1 MSHTYEKVSGNK
13 AKLTFTIPAEQFD
26 EAMQK
31 AYLKMRGRINVPG
44 FRKGKAP
51 RRMIET
57 LYGEGVFYDDAFE
70 LIFPDAY
77 EAAVKE
83 YDLHPV
89 DRPQIDLD
97 EIGAGKDL
105 KFHLEVF
112 VRPDVKLGEYKG
124 LTVEADQQKLTDEMV
139 DARIS
144 QDQDKASRTID
155 VEDRPVQ
162 EGDTVNLDYAGT
174 VDGVAFA
181 GGTAEKQTLKIGSH
195 TFIPGFEEQMVGMS
209 IGEEKDLPV
218 KFPEEYHAEELKGKD
233 AVFHVKVNGIQV
245 TEKPELDDD
254 FAADISEFDT
264 FAEYK
269 ESIVKELTEQINK
282 SNGIAAENALVEK
295 AVENAE
301 MDVPEAM
308 IDDQADYMVREM
320 AMRMSYQGLKMEDY
334 MKYTGQTM
342 EGLKAM
348 YKPEAEKRVKAELV
362 IDAIRKAENIEPGEE
377 DIEKAI
383 ADQAERSGM
392 DVEAF
397 RKNLTDE
404 QKDYLK
410 DNAAIQM
417 VLDLLKKDAKIVE
430 KKAEEAEEKPAKK
443 AAARKPAAKKAAK
456 KEEAPAED
464 AEETKPAKK
473 TAAKKAVKKAEETEA
488 PAEEAPAKKP
498 ARKTAAKKA
507 DE

>member
-57 LYGEGVFYDDAFE
+57 LYGEGVFYEDAFD
-70 LIFPDAY
+70 LIFPEAY
-77 EAAVKE
+77 QDAVKE
-83 YDLHPV
+83 LDLHPV
-89 DRPQIDLD
+89 DQPNVDVDQ
-97 EIGAGKDL
+97 IGAGQEL

-112 VRPDVKLGEYKG
+112 VRPDVELGEYKG

-181 GGTAEKQTLKIGSH
+181 GGTAENQTLKIGSH
-195 TFIPGFEEQMVGMS
+195 QFIPGFEEQMIGMN
-209 IGEEKDLPV
+209 IGEEKDLQV

-233 AVFHVKVNGIQV
+233 AVFHVKVNGIQA

-264 FAEYK
+264 FAAYK
-269 ESIVKELTEQINK
+269 ENVVKELSEQISRN
-282 SNGIAAENALVEK
+282 NDVALENALVDK
-295 AVENAE
+295 AAGNATI
-301 MDVPEAM
+301 DIPQAM
-308 IDDQADYMVREM
+308 IDDQAEYMLREM
-320 AMRMSYQGLKMEDY
+320 AMRMSYQGLRLEDY
-334 MKYTGQTM
+334 MKYTGQTR
-342 EGLKAM
+342 EDLVAM
-348 YKPEAEKRVKAELV
+348 QKPEAEKRVRAELV
-362 IDAIRKAENIEPGEE
+362 IDAIRKAEKIEPTEE

-383 ADQAERSGM
+383 EDQAKRSGQE
-392 DVEAF
+392 VETF
-397 RKNLTDE
+397 KKNLTDE
-404 QKDYLK
+404 QKSYLK
-410 DNAAIQM
+410 DNAAIQL
-417 VLDLLKKDAKIVE
+417 VLDLLKKDAKIAE
-430 KKAEEAEEKPAKK
+430 KKEEKEEK
-443 AAARKPAAKKAAK
+443 KPAAKKAAK
-456 KEEAPAED
+456 KTEKTEDEEKAAKPAKKAAAKKAEK
-464 AEETKPAKK
+464 EETEDKEEKPAKKPAAKK
-473 TAAKKAVKKAEETEA
+473 TAAKKAEPKE
-488 PAEEAPAKKP
+488 
-498 ARKTAAKKA
+498 
-507 DE
+507 